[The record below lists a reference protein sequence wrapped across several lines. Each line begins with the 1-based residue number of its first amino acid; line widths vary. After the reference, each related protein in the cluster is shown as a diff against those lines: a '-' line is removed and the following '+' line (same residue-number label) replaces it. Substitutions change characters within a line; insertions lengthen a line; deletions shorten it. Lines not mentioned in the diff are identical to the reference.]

1 MIFLLIFFGQ
11 MDTFEFEAV
20 DLGDLDSVIVSHD
33 GRGHGAGIFLD
44 KIVVKERDSENSDLQ
59 YVFPCGRWLDSHQDD
74 CLTQRTLRMLGK
86 QLVETVIYNTNLLS
100 LFKHT
105 CSYLKSYNNYIF
117 NYICTS
123 IRIGME
129 ALKLI

>member
-1 MIFLLIFFGQ
+1 

-20 DLGDLDSVIVSHD
+20 DLGDLDSVVVSHD

-44 KIVVKERDSENSDLQ
+44 KIVVRERDSENSDLQ

-86 QLVETVIYNTNLLS
+86 QLVQMIVDCKETQR
-100 LFKHT
+100 K
-105 CSYLKSYNNYIF
+105 
-117 NYICTS
+117 
-123 IRIGME
+123 
-129 ALKLI
+129 LKLFCQNQNDRKEILGLWGKG